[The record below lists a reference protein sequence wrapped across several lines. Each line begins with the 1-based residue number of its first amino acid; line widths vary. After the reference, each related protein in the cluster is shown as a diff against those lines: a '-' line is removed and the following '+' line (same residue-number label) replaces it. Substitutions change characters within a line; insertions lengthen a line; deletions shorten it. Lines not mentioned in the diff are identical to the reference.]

1 MCSQIFSKAT
11 SVSAGNFRAPTECVA
26 SFKVLITGNLTTHDF
41 FVKKFERALLQTVE
55 FNRLRRFGRL
65 RDFSRS
71 CFSLAC
77 AARIIFL
84 PKAGGQQRRFAGVFD
99 RRRRIL
105 YVWFGRR
112 SSSMDP
118 DDYDPIAAALK
129 EDIGKGDITTEFFVP
144 EALHASGRIVA
155 HEPAVVAGTATAA
168 EIFRKID
175 PETNVQIVRPDGEAV
190 PPGDVVIEVRGLAR
204 SILKAERVALNF
216 LQRLCGVAT
225 LTRQFV
231 DAVGNHPAK
240 ILDTRKTTPGLRALE
255 KAAVV
260 AGGGVNHR
268 SGLFDMVLVK
278 DNHLAALNGLSGF
291 SDQIRRLRTERPNV
305 RIEVEA
311 DDLEQARAFVEIDGI
326 DVILLDNMV
335 PAQIREAL
343 ALRKNNIKFEAS
355 GGITLKNVRRVAAT
369 GVDYISIG
377 ALTNAARAID
387 LGLEMNHVHG

>member
-1 MCSQIFSKAT
+1 MNA
-11 SVSAGNFRAPTECVA
+11 
-26 SFKVLITGNLTTHDF
+26 
-41 FVKKFERALLQTVE
+41 
-55 FNRLRRFGRL
+55 
-65 RDFSRS
+65 
-71 CFSLAC
+71 
-77 AARIIFL
+77 
-84 PKAGGQQRRFAGVFD
+84 
-99 RRRRIL
+99 
-105 YVWFGRR
+105 
-112 SSSMDP
+112 

-155 HEPAVVAGTATAA
+155 HEPAVVAGTGTAA

-175 PETNVQIVRPDGEAV
+175 PATDVQIVRTDGEAV
-190 PPGDVVIEVRGLAR
+190 VAGDIVIEVRGLAR

-216 LQRLCGVAT
+216 LQRLCGIAT

-278 DNHLAALNGLSGF
+278 DNHLAALGGLSGF
-291 SDQIRRLRTERPNV
+291 ADQIRRLRKERPDV

-326 DVILLDNMV
+326 DVILLDNME

-343 ALRKNNIKFEAS
+343 ALRRNNIKFEAS
-355 GGITLKNVRRVAAT
+355 GGITLKNVRRIAAT

>member
-1 MCSQIFSKAT
+1 MT
-11 SVSAGNFRAPTECVA
+11 
-26 SFKVLITGNLTTHDF
+26 
-41 FVKKFERALLQTVE
+41 
-55 FNRLRRFGRL
+55 
-65 RDFSRS
+65 
-71 CFSLAC
+71 
-77 AARIIFL
+77 
-84 PKAGGQQRRFAGVFD
+84 
-99 RRRRIL
+99 
-105 YVWFGRR
+105 
-112 SSSMDP
+112 P

-144 EALHASGRIVA
+144 DTLHASGRIVV
-155 HEPAVVAGTATAA
+155 HEPAVIAGTKAAA
-168 EIFRKID
+168 EIFRKVD
-175 PETNVQIVRPDGEAV
+175 PATEVQIVHADSDAV
-190 PPGDVVIEVRGLAR
+190 VAGDVVIEVRGLAR

-216 LQRLCGVAT
+216 LQRLCGIAT

-240 ILDTRKTTPGLRALE
+240 ILDTRKTTPGLRVLE

-268 SGLFDMVLVK
+268 SGLYDMVLVK
-278 DNHLAALNGLSGF
+278 DNHLAALGGLSGF
-291 SDQIRRLRTERPNV
+291 ADQIRRLREERPNI

-343 ALRKNNIKFEAS
+343 ALRRNNIKFEAS
-355 GGITLKNVRRVAAT
+355 GGITLKNVRRIAAT

-377 ALTNAARAID
+377 ALTNSAPAVD
-387 LGLEMNHVHG
+387 LGLEMTHNHS

>member
-1 MCSQIFSKAT
+1 MNA
-11 SVSAGNFRAPTECVA
+11 
-26 SFKVLITGNLTTHDF
+26 
-41 FVKKFERALLQTVE
+41 
-55 FNRLRRFGRL
+55 
-65 RDFSRS
+65 
-71 CFSLAC
+71 
-77 AARIIFL
+77 
-84 PKAGGQQRRFAGVFD
+84 
-99 RRRRIL
+99 
-105 YVWFGRR
+105 
-112 SSSMDP
+112 

-144 EALHASGRIVA
+144 EALHTSGRIVA

-168 EIFRKID
+168 EVFRKID
-175 PETNVQIVRPDGEAV
+175 AATDVQIVRPDGEAV
-190 PPGDVVIEVRGLAR
+190 VAGDVVLEVRGLAR

-216 LQRLCGVAT
+216 LQRLCGIAT

-278 DNHLAALNGLSGF
+278 DNHLAALGGLSGF
-291 SDQIRRLRTERPNV
+291 ADQIRRLRKERPNI

-311 DDLEQARAFVEIDGI
+311 DDLEQARAFVEIEDI

-343 ALRKNNIKFEAS
+343 ALRRNNIKFEAS
-355 GGITLKNVRRVAAT
+355 GGITLKNVRRIAAT
-369 GVDYISIG
+369 GIDYISIG
-377 ALTNAARAID
+377 ALTNAARAVD
-387 LGLEMNHVHG
+387 LGLEVTHVHR